1 MNPSAALWFGWE
13 TTKVAKPIKV
23 QLAQGNVKPS
33 NEVVLGVV
41 LEFGEPK
48 FKENFTMC
56 ELNNIEAILGNTFL
70 DAYWIGGK
78 VPHEPRVGTWDGKM
92 FFPLYTCK

>member
-1 MNPSAALWFGWE
+1 
-13 TTKVAKPIKV
+13 
-23 QLAQGNVKPS
+23 VKPS

-56 ELNNIEAILGNTFL
+56 ELEARYHMSLDLELGMV
-70 DAYWIGGK
+70 K
-78 VPHEPRVGTWDGKM
+78 C
-92 FFPLYTCK
+92 FFPYTHANKAQEFNHKH